1 MMYLI
6 DLPSLSSL
14 NLVTH
19 SGATVT
25 LVVEAVV
32 LADQAELIY
41 SCDFL
46 VYAQVQEWGG
56 VPGFTLC
63 KG

>member
-25 LVVEAVV
+25 LVEAVV
-32 LADQAELIY
+32 LADQVEMRY
-41 SCDFL
+41 SWSSL
-46 VYAQVQEWGG
+46 VYAQVRKWGG